1 MIRATIA
8 SLLARKLRLVLTA
21 LAVVLGVGFT
31 AGTYVL
37 TDTALRSFDQ
47 LFGQVYEGTDVV
59 VQARAAFAPSF
70 GGSGGGAGSER
81 NPIRAE
87 LLPTVRSVEGVRA
100 ADGDVA
106 AFAQIVDPRTG
117 KVIQNGGAPTIGNS
131 WDPDVTSLIVE
142 RGNAPVGP
150 HEVAIDEGTA
160 SAHDLAVGQTVRVV
174 TPSGSGSFEISGI
187 VRFPS
192 SASLLGASLALFDLP
207 TAQRLFDRQ
216 CEFDFIYVAGAPGVP
231 PAQLAARIQDVLPDG
246 YQAVTAASAAAQQQA
261 SVSQGLGFLRTG
273 LLVFGFV
280 ALFVGAFIIFN
291 TFNIVVTQRT
301 RELAL
306 FRALGASRRQVMA
319 SVLLESGIVGL
330 VASVGGVLFGV
341 GLAVLLKALL
351 RSLGLELPPTAL
363 VVAPRTVIVSLVLGT
378 GITVA
383 AAVSPARRASR
394 VAPVQALRE
403 SAAPSASLRRR
414 VLVGGVVT
422 AAGVAVLIV
431 GLFAHVGNAG
441 AVVGT
446 GAGLTFLGAAML
458 SPLVARPISE
468 VIGAPFRRRISGKL
482 GSENANRD
490 PRRTA
495 STAAALMIGLGLVTF
510 VAVFVSSLKSSATAT
525 LDRVLAADLTLSS
538 SNFTPFSPQ
547 LARTL
552 RSDPDLAVVSPV
564 RQAEAKIGTSTTF
577 VAGVDPATIGE
588 VANIDMTSGSVS
600 ALSRPG
606 TVVVSRTEARGRGF
620 RLGESVNM
628 RFARTG
634 TQRLEVVGI
643 FEPNQ
648 LLGDYAISLRTYEAN
663 VAQQLD
669 QTVFVKV
676 APGVTIAAAKAGIEP
691 ILRRDYPS
699 VQVSDQAQ
707 FKQQQLQ
714 AIDQVFAIVY
724 VLLFLSVLISL
735 FGIVNTLGLS
745 IYERVRE
752 LGLLRAIGLSRR
764 QVKRMIRVE
773 AVIIAVLGAVLGLAI
788 GVLFG
793 WAMQRALADLGI
805 DRLSIPVGQL
815 VGMLVVA
822 AFLGVVA
829 SVLPARRAAKLN
841 VLEAIAYE

>member
-1 MIRATIA
+1 
-8 SLLARKLRLVLTA
+8 
-21 LAVVLGVGFT
+21 
-31 AGTYVL
+31 
-37 TDTALRSFDQ
+37 
-47 LFGQVYEGTDVV
+47 
-59 VQARAAFAPSF
+59 
-70 GGSGGGAGSER
+70 
-81 NPIRAE
+81 
-87 LLPTVRSVEGVRA
+87 
-100 ADGDVA
+100 
-106 AFAQIVDPRTG
+106 
-117 KVIQNGGAPTIGNS
+117 
-131 WDPDVTSLIVE
+131 
-142 RGNAPVGP
+142 
-150 HEVAIDEGTA
+150 
-160 SAHDLAVGQTVRVV
+160 
-174 TPSGSGSFEISGI
+174 
-187 VRFPS
+187 
-192 SASLLGASLALFDLP
+192 
-207 TAQRLFDRQ
+207 
-216 CEFDFIYVAGAPGVP
+216 
-231 PAQLAARIQDVLPDG
+231 
-246 YQAVTAASAAAQQQA
+246 
-261 SVSQGLGFLRTG
+261 
-273 LLVFGFV
+273 VF
-280 ALFVGAFIIFN
+280 
-291 TFNIVVTQRT
+291 
-301 RELAL
+301 
-306 FRALGASRRQVMA
+306 
-319 SVLLESGIVGL
+319 
-330 VASVGGVLFGV
+330 FGV

-446 GAGLTFLGAAML
+446 GAGLTFLGVAML

-525 LDRVLAADLTLSS
+525 LDQVLAADLTLSS

-600 ALSRPG
+600 ALSRPE
-606 TVVVSRTEARGRGF
+606 TVVVSRTEARGRRF

-634 TQRLEVVGI
+634 TRRLEVVGI

-788 GVLFG
+788 GVVFG